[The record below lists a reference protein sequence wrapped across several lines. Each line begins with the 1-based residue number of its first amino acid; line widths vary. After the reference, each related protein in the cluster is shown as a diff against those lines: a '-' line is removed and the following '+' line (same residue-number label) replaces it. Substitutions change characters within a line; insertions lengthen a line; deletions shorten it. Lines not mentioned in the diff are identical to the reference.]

1 MYIPKSK
8 EEQEFLEHYDSSKY
22 EKPSVT
28 VDMVIF
34 TLGQTNMLSVL
45 LIKRGGFP
53 YKGCW
58 AIPGGFVEMQESID
72 AAAARELKEETGISD
87 LPMTQIG
94 TFGAVD
100 RDPRTRVISVVYMA
114 FVPQSGLD
122 YLAGDDASDAEI
134 FEIQYAEDGEM
145 RFVGERDSFSEK
157 ELAFDHSLV
166 LRTAI
171 SRLRNRIDYTTD
183 ALNFLKNDQSF
194 TAFELK
200 TIFESVQGRKL
211 DAANFRRD
219 VLKKYIAA
227 GIVAETGETEKREA
241 LRPAKLYKRKEN
253 SPKTG
258 GDM

>member
-1 MYIPKSK
+1 MYIPRSQ
-8 EEQEFLEHYDSSKY
+8 EEKEFLENYDSSKY

-34 TLGQTNMLSVL
+34 TLSQTNTLSVL

-53 YKGCW
+53 YRDCW
-58 AIPGGFVEMQESID
+58 AIPGGFVEMKESID

-100 RDPRTRVISVVYMA
+100 RDPRTRVISVAYMA

-122 YLAGDDASDAEI
+122 FLAGDDASDADI
-134 FEIQYAEDGEM
+134 FEIQDNGHGEM
-145 RFVGERDSFSEK
+145 RFVGDRDIFLEK
-157 ELAFDHSLV
+157 DLAFDHGLV

-171 SRLRNRIDYTTD
+171 SRLQNRIDYTED
-183 ALNFLKNDQSF
+183 AFAFLKDDQSF

-200 TIFESVQGRKL
+200 TIFEAVLGRKL

-219 VLKKYIAA
+219 VLKKYITA
-227 GIVAETGETEKREA
+227 GIVEETGETGKREA
-241 LRPAKLYKRKEN
+241 LRPAKLYRRTQRRN
-253 SPKTG
+253 S
-258 GDM
+258 

>member
-1 MYIPKSK
+1 MYIPRSQ
-8 EEQEFLEHYDSSKY
+8 EEKEFLENYDSSKY

-34 TLGQTNMLSVL
+34 TLSQANTLSVL

-53 YKGCW
+53 YRGCW
-58 AIPGGFVEMQESID
+58 AIPGGFVEMWESID

-94 TFGAVD
+94 TFGEVD

-122 YLAGDDASDAEI
+122 FLAGDDASDAEI
-134 FEIQYAEDGEM
+134 FEIQYAKDGEM
-145 RFVGERDSFSEK
+145 RFVGDRDIFSEK
-157 ELAFDHSLV
+157 DLAFDHGLV

-171 SRLRNRIDYTTD
+171 NRLRNRIDYTDD
-183 ALNFLKNDQSF
+183 ALAFLKDDQSF
-194 TAFELK
+194 TAYELK
-200 TIFESVQGRKL
+200 TIFESVLGKKL

-219 VLKKYIAA
+219 VLKKYISS
-227 GIVAETGETEKREA
+227 GIVEETGETEKREA
-241 LRPAKLYKRKEN
+241 LRPAKLYKRRNKQNAE
-253 SPKTG
+253 
-258 GDM
+258 

>member
-1 MYIPKSK
+1 MYIPRSQ
-8 EEQEFLEHYDSSKY
+8 EEKAFLEQYDSSQY

-34 TLGQTNMLSVL
+34 TLSPAGTLSVL

-53 YKGCW
+53 YKDCW
-58 AIPGGFVEMQESID
+58 AIPGGFVEMKESID

-94 TFGAVD
+94 TFGEVD

-122 YLAGDDASDAEI
+122 FLAGDDASDAQI
-134 FEIQYAEDGEM
+134 FEIHYDENGEM
-145 RFVGERDSFSEK
+145 QLAGERDTICEK
-157 ELAFDHSLV
+157 ELAFDHGLV

-171 SRLRNRIDYTTD
+171 SRLQNRILYTED
-183 ALNFLKNDQSF
+183 ALAFLKDDQSF
-194 TAFELK
+194 TAYELK
-200 TIFESVQGRKL
+200 TIFESVLGKKQ

-219 VLKKYIAA
+219 ILKKYIAA
-227 GIVAETGETEKREA
+227 GVVEETGETEKREA
-241 LRPAKLYKRKEN
+241 LRPAKLYRRCEVKQ
-253 SPKTG
+253 G
-258 GDM
+258 Q